1 MEEVIKT
8 LTVVVG
14 PIVLF
19 WTAAGIVSKPEL
31 FVRMPFGVK
40 AAWIALGAVLVTLAY
55 YLNTL
60 ERIDPGIALIGFV
73 LLVAPIAAQLV
84 NHLTLASV
92 PQRRDPDSTGPQQ
105 NYIPPVSGLSG

>member
-8 LTVVVG
+8 LTVNLG

-19 WTAAGIVSKPEL
+19 WTAVGILSTPEL

-40 AAWIALGAVLVTLAY
+40 TAWIGLGAVLVTLAY

-60 ERIDPGIALIGFV
+60 EGIGPGLALIGFV
-73 LLVAPIAAQLV
+73 LLVAPIAAHLV

-92 PQRRDPDSTGPQQ
+92 PQRSNPNSTGPHQ
-105 NYIPPVSGLSG
+105 NYIPPVSGLGG